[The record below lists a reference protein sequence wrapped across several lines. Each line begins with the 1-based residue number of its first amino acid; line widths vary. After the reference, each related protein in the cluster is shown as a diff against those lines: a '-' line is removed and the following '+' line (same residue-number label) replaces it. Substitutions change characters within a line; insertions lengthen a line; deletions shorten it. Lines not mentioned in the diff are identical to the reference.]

1 MIGQYRFKDDK
12 LIVHTLNM
20 DSVVKSLSSESRL
33 RPIIDVRAQL
43 KQTLY
48 GVHPKKLE
56 RIPFLVFGG
65 KLNQLDASNIELVHY
80 TGYVMLEFNNLENE
94 VAAVSL
100 RSDAA
105 QMPQTLL
112 AFVGCS
118 GRSVKVVV
126 SFTLRDSTLPTAELQ
141 IEHFHAEAYLRA
153 VKYYEP
159 QLNHPVSL
167 KEPTPI
173 QACRMS
179 YDAAAYYNPHPVVI
193 QIDQPTRMPA
203 LSFKQTPEVV
213 PIDPVERLMPGMKRT
228 GRLAVLYNMALVN
241 TTQKAVFYTA
251 ETGKLQL
258 KEFLTSLAENCYQ
271 AGIPEEEALGWTFLL
286 HDLEPHQ
293 LEARTTFRA
302 VYLLKRSLQRPTS
315 DQLPKSIS
323 FVLSIEAFMT
333 RRYFFRHNEMSNTIE
348 YASRSSMYGDFK
360 PYDTKASHTIC
371 IEAQREGIAVWD
383 KDIDRFVLSDY
394 VQTYH
399 PITDFLNELPPWDGV
414 DHIRELAQRI
424 PTASTAWHDR
434 FFRWFLSMVAHWQQ
448 LDTQHANSATPLLVG
463 NQGCG
468 KSTFCLNLLPPALR
482 SYYTDSL
489 DFSKRRE
496 VELALHRYAL
506 INLDEFDSIKSSQQ
520 SYVKQVLQK
529 VNVSTRLP
537 YQSTTQLLRRYATFI
552 ATSNNFDLLTD
563 PTGSRRYIC
572 IEITGKISY
581 DQPINYDQLYAQA
594 VALLAQNER
603 YWFTQAEEEAITED
617 NQSFQQLPVEELL
630 FQQYFTISEA
640 TEAKQWLLATEILT
654 VLAKKQKGF
663 ALSKKVIVNFGRILK
678 RHKVPSK
685 RSSRG
690 TVYAVEGYGV

>member
-1 MIGQYRFKDDK
+1 MIGQYRFKGDK
-12 LIVHTLNM
+12 LIVHTLNL
-20 DSVVKSLSSESRL
+20 DSVVKSLCELTRL
-33 RPIIDVRAQL
+33 RPITEVRKLL
-43 KQTLY
+43 KQTIY
-48 GVHPKKLE
+48 GVQPKKLE
-56 RIPFLVFGG
+56 GVPFLVFGG
-65 KLNQLDASNIELVHY
+65 KLNLIDDSNVELVHY
-80 TGYVMLEFNNLENE
+80 TGYVLLEFNNLESE
-94 VAAVSL
+94 ARAVSL
-100 RSDAA
+100 RCEAA

-126 SFTLRDSTLPTAELQ
+126 SLTLRDGTLPSEVKE
-141 IEHFHAEAYLRA
+141 IECFHAEAYMRA
-153 VKYYEP
+153 IKYYEP

-167 KEPTPI
+167 KEPAPI
-173 QACRMS
+173 LACRMS
-179 YDAAAYYNPHPVVI
+179 YDAGVYYNPEAVAI
-193 QIDQPTRMPA
+193 QMDQPTQMPA
-203 LSFKQTPEVV
+203 FSFKQTPEAV
-213 PIDPVERLMPGMKRT
+213 PTDPVERLMPGISRT

-241 TTQKAVFYTA
+241 TTQKSVFYRA

-258 KEFLTSLAENCYQ
+258 KSFLTSLAENCYQ

-286 HDLEPHQ
+286 HDLAPHV

-302 VYLLKRSLQRPTS
+302 IYQLKHALQRPTF
-315 DQLPKSIS
+315 DQLPKSTS

-348 YASRSSMYGDFK
+348 YAPRLSMYGDFK
-360 PYDTKASHTIC
+360 PYDSKAAHTMC

-383 KDIDRFVLSDY
+383 KDIDRFVCSDY
-394 VQTYH
+394 VPTYH
-399 PITDFLNELPPWDGV
+399 PITDFLNDLPPWDGV

-424 PTASTAWHDR
+424 PTDSTAWHDR

-482 SYYTDSL
+482 TYYTDSL
-489 DFSKRRE
+489 DFGRRRE

-581 DQPINYDQLYAQA
+581 DQPINYEQLYSQA
-594 VALLAQNER
+594 VTLLAQNER
-603 YWFTQAEEEAITED
+603 YWFTQEEEAAITED
-617 NQSFQQLPVEELL
+617 NQSFQQFPAEELL

-640 TEAKQWLLATEILT
+640 AEAKQWLLATEILT
-654 VLAKKQKGF
+654 ILAKKQKGF

-678 RHKVPSK
+678 RHRVPSK

-690 TVYAVEGYGV
+690 TVYAVEGR

>member
-1 MIGQYRFKDDK
+1 MIGQYRFMGDK
-12 LIVHTLNM
+12 LIVHTLNL
-20 DSVVKSLSSESRL
+20 DSVVKSLCELTRL
-33 RPIIDVRAQL
+33 RPITEVRAQL
-43 KQTLY
+43 KQTIY
-48 GVHPKKLE
+48 GVQPRKLE
-56 RIPFLVFGG
+56 RVPFLVFGG
-65 KLNQLDASNIELVHY
+65 KINLIDPSNIELVHY

-94 VAAVSL
+94 ARANSL
-100 RSDAA
+100 RYEAA

-112 AFVGCS
+112 TFVGCS

-126 SFTLRDSTLPTAELQ
+126 PFTLRDGTLPSKEQ
-141 IEHFHAEAYLRA
+141 EIECFHAEAYMRA
-153 VKYYEP
+153 IKYYEP

-173 QACRMS
+173 HACRMS
-179 YDAAAYYNPHPVVI
+179 YDAAVHYNPEATAI
-193 QIDQPTRMPA
+193 QIDQPTKMP
-203 LSFKQTPEVV
+203 LFSFKQTPEAV
-213 PIDPVERLMPGMKRT
+213 PTDPVERLLPGIQRT
-228 GRLAVLYNMALVN
+228 GRLAVLYNMALAN

-258 KEFLTSLAENCYQ
+258 KSFLTSLAENCYQ

-286 HDLEPHQ
+286 HDLAPHA

-302 VYLLKRSLQRPTS
+302 VYLLKKAIQYPILM
-315 DQLPKSIS
+315 PKSTV
-323 FVLSIEAFMT
+323 FVLLIEEFMN

-348 YASRSSMYGDFK
+348 YASRAAMYGDFK

-424 PTASTAWHDR
+424 PTESTAWHDR

-678 RHKVPSK
+678 RHRVPSK

-690 TVYAVEGYGV
+690 TVYAVEGVGV